1 MGPFIM
7 HPITARVLGV
17 PENKLRLIVP
27 PDIGGSFG
35 IKSSLYPYMTLIALA
50 ARLTGVPVKWIE
62 DRREHLMASSSGTD
76 RVAYRELAARKDGT
90 VLGMRFRWLD
100 NVGGYLRSPE
110 PGCSFRPSGNFV
122 GPYRFQHLEVD
133 ASVVM
138 TNKSLT
144 GPNRGYACGHLYFET
159 EGMMDRLAAA
169 LQLDPV
175 EVRRRNLI
183 PAGAFPY
190 RTPTG
195 GIYDSGD
202 YPAVLDKAVAL
213 SRYEELR
220 REQAAARA
228 AGRWFGIGVALAVD
242 PSVSNMGY
250 VATALDPQLRA
261 KPEYLPKSGAIDAAT
276 IRVDPLG
283 RVIAILATTPQGQGH
298 QTVVSQIVATEL
310 GCRPED
316 VTVVDEMDTFTRF
329 WSISSGSYSSR
340 FGAVA
345 TSAVA
350 LAARKLKAKLVA
362 YGAHLMERPADEL
375 EFRDGAVRPKAGK
388 GPSYTVKDLAGR
400 AHWNTESLPEGME
413 PGLEARAVFGF
424 TGSQIRGPGRLHQL
438 VEHLWLHRRGDG
450 GGGRSRDGG
459 HQDPALRLRARRGHH
474 HQSDDRARADLRRR
488 APRPRRRAVRGAAVR
503 RRRAVP
509 DRLVHGLPRADRR
522 RGAGDRHRASRIAVA
537 AHAARLERARRG
549 ELDDRARGD
558 RQCRERCA
566 GPARH
571 PDHRAADDAHAAL
584 GADRAR
590 PGVGLRATV
599 KPPRFEYHAPG
610 DVDEALALLGRYGGE
625 AKLLA
630 GGQSL
635 MPLLNFRLS
644 RPAALVDLNG
654 IRSLAYI
661 EEDAGHVRLGAMT
674 RQRAIEFS
682 PVVRRRLP
690 LLAEATALVGHLPI
704 RTRGTIGGSLAHADP
719 SAEYPAI
726 LAALDGAVV
735 VRGPRG
741 ERVLTSAELFRS
753 YLATS
758 LGADEI
764 LVEVRLP
771 AMPAGAGFA
780 FEEFSRRHG
789 DFAIVGI
796 ACVLIGEGG
805 RCTAARLATAGT
817 GPVPTRLVPAEE
829 ILERDGL
836 SDAAIDAAAA
846 PGRCARHARRRPARL
861 IGLSPPP
868 DPRAHRPRAPP
879 GRRANGGVSVSE
891 PTPIRLT
898 VNGQA
903 REGRCEPRKLLV
915 DFLREDLGLTGTHVG
930 CEHGVCGACTV
941 LVDGEAARS
950 CLMLA
955 VQANGAE
962 VLTVE
967 GLMVDGALHPLQQA
981 FHEHHALQCGF
992 CTPGMLL
999 TALDLLRVNPRPTE
1013 DEIRQ
1018 GLSAVLCRCTGYQ
1031 GIVDAVAAVARGA
1044 AS

>member
-1 MGPFIM
+1 VIARWDPLEGSYTLWANFMGPFIM

-169 LQLDPV
+169 LHLDPV

-388 GPSYTVKDLAGR
+388 GPSYTSRIWPGARTGTPSRSRGDGAG
-400 AHWNTESLPEGME
+400 
-413 PGLEARAVFGF
+413 ARGPRRLRLHRLQV
-424 TGSQIRGPGRLHQL
+424 RGPGRLHQL
-438 VEHLWLHRRGDG
+438 VEHVWLHRRGDG

-459 HQDPALRLRARRGHH
+459 HQDLRYVSVHDAGTIINPMIARGQIYGGAL
-474 HQSDDRARADLRRR
+474 
-488 APRPRRRAVRGAAVR
+488 
-503 RRRAVP
+503 
-509 DRLVHGLPRADRR
+509 HGLG
-522 RGAGDRHRASRIAVA
+522 GALFEELQYDGDGQFLTGSFMDYLVPTAVEAPVIDIAHLESPSPLTPLGSKGLGEASSMTVPAVIANAVSDALAPLGIRINELPMTPT
-537 AHAARLERARRG
+537 RLWELIERARG
-549 ELDDRARGD
+549 SAS
-558 RQCRERCA
+558 
-566 GPARH
+566 
-571 PDHRAADDAHAAL
+571 
-584 GADRAR
+584 
-590 PGVGLRATV
+590 
-599 KPPRFEYHAPG
+599 
-610 DVDEALALLGRYGGE
+610 
-625 AKLLA
+625 
-630 GGQSL
+630 GQS
-635 MPLLNFRLS
+635 
-644 RPAALVDLNG
+644 
-654 IRSLAYI
+654 
-661 EEDAGHVRLGAMT
+661 
-674 RQRAIEFS
+674 
-682 PVVRRRLP
+682 
-690 LLAEATALVGHLPI
+690 
-704 RTRGTIGGSLAHADP
+704 
-719 SAEYPAI
+719 
-726 LAALDGAVV
+726 
-735 VRGPRG
+735 
-741 ERVLTSAELFRS
+741 
-753 YLATS
+753 
-758 LGADEI
+758 
-764 LVEVRLP
+764 
-771 AMPAGAGFA
+771 
-780 FEEFSRRHG
+780 
-789 DFAIVGI
+789 
-796 ACVLIGEGG
+796 
-805 RCTAARLATAGT
+805 
-817 GPVPTRLVPAEE
+817 
-829 ILERDGL
+829 
-836 SDAAIDAAAA
+836 
-846 PGRCARHARRRPARL
+846 
-861 IGLSPPP
+861 
-868 DPRAHRPRAPP
+868 
-879 GRRANGGVSVSE
+879 
-891 PTPIRLT
+891 
-898 VNGQA
+898 
-903 REGRCEPRKLLV
+903 
-915 DFLREDLGLTGTHVG
+915 
-930 CEHGVCGACTV
+930 
-941 LVDGEAARS
+941 
-950 CLMLA
+950 
-955 VQANGAE
+955 
-962 VLTVE
+962 
-967 GLMVDGALHPLQQA
+967 
-981 FHEHHALQCGF
+981 
-992 CTPGMLL
+992 
-999 TALDLLRVNPRPTE
+999 
-1013 DEIRQ
+1013 
-1018 GLSAVLCRCTGYQ
+1018 
-1031 GIVDAVAAVARGA
+1031 
-1044 AS
+1044 